1 MSVELLDSSPVFARE
16 LRLCGE
22 ALGGF
27 VDWSLEGVL
36 RGVEGAPGLDRVDV
50 VQPVLFGVMVA
61 LAGLW
66 EACGVRPG
74 VVVGHS
80 QGEIAAAHVAGG
92 LSLGD
97 AARLVVL
104 RSRALVGLMGRGG
117 MVSVALGVEELGGWL
132 ERWEGVGVAAV
143 NGPSS
148 VVVSGERAA
157 LEGLLGELVEG
168 GVRARE
174 IPVGYASH
182 SAMIE
187 EIRGELLEGC
197 EGIVPVSG
205 DVPFFSTVTG
215 GFVDLAELDGEYWFR
230 NLREPVLFEDAV
242 RSLLGEGHRAFA
254 EISPHPVLGVAVQET
269 AEDALGDAAGVVA
282 VGSLRREDGGLERF
296 LLSLGEAWVRG
307 VSVDWQAVFAGSGS
321 TRVDLP
327 MYAFQRERYWL
338 QATASGA
345 GDPVSIGQAAA
356 DHPLLGA
363 AVALADGEGWLFTGR
378 LSQDTHPWL
387 AEHAVMGVALLP
399 GAAFVELALRVGKQ
413 VGCEHIAE
421 LALEAP
427 LVLPEDGGVQLQIS
441 LAEPDDSG
449 QRSIEIYSRPDGAS
463 SMQTLAGADH
473 AWIRHAAG
481 MLSPSETSVDERS
494 IQRQRVQELA
504 GTWPPSGAQQIDID
518 GLYDR
523 LAEQGYDYGPAF
535 QGLKAVWR
543 GEGETFAEVAL
554 PENEYFQAGR
564 FGVHP
569 ALLDAALQAAGAG
582 SHEEDTGEEGP
593 RARLPFSWSGVE
605 LFATGASS
613 LRVRISSAGADAVSL
628 VAVDVGGAPV
638 LAVDSLVS
646 RTVSA
651 EHLEGLRRDAQRSLY
666 RVDWIPVPAAPS
678 AATGGAESGRAVLGA
693 GAARLAGAL
702 DAGGGGVE
710 LYDDVRS
717 LGEALDKGA
726 STPAVVYVDCTLDG
740 QKKSVEGA
748 AAAVDGAVMV
758 DVAGIAGMLT
768 RWLLGLLQAWLADER
783 FAGSALVLVS
793 SGAVVVNPGEEASGL
808 AAAPVWG
815 LVRTAQSEEPGRFVL
830 VDVDDDEA
838 SWDVLAGICGL
849 DEPQLAVRNGDALT
863 PRLMPL
869 VSEMPISPQAIDPQG
884 TILITGATGGLGSLL
899 ARHLV
904 GEHGARQLLLLSRS
918 GPEAPGASELEAEL
932 AGMGAAVTL
941 AACDVGD
948 RDELRASIES
958 LPAEHPLS
966 MVVHTAGVF
975 DDAVIG
981 SLTAEQVDRV
991 FAAKVDAA
999 WHLHELTAGLPLS
1012 AFVLYSSS
1020 AGLFGGL
1027 GQGNYAAANTFLDA
1041 LAAHRRAQG
1050 LPGTSLAWGVWAT
1063 QERGM
1068 ASYLDEADRR
1078 RLTRLGALSP
1088 AEGLGLFD
1096 GALGVDEALV
1106 VPMRL
1111 DPMVLR
1117 AASRGEVVAPL
1128 LRGLVRAHAPRAGSE
1143 AAAGSLARSLAGV
1156 PEAEWERVALEL
1168 VRAQAAAVLGH
1179 ASAEA
1184 IEGQRAFKD
1193 LGFDSLTAV
1202 ELRNR
1207 LARATGLRLPA
1218 TLIFD
1223 HPNPAALALHLVNA
1237 VAPEQP
1243 PPGAA
1248 VNAELDRLERAISSI
1263 ASDEQERTRVAERLQ
1278 ALLYSCATARSQ
1290 TAAPPSRA
1298 RSSRPQPPK
1307 SLTSSTRN
1315 WGPELRHL
1323 GDIAMPGEVR

>member
-1 MSVELLDSSPVFARE
+1 MSAT
-16 LRLCGE
+16 
-22 ALGGF
+22 
-27 VDWSLEGVL
+27 
-36 RGVEGAPGLDRVDV
+36 
-50 VQPVLFGVMVA
+50 
-61 LAGLW
+61 
-66 EACGVRPG
+66 
-74 VVVGHS
+74 
-80 QGEIAAAHVAGG
+80 
-92 LSLGD
+92 
-97 AARLVVL
+97 
-104 RSRALVGLMGRGG
+104 
-117 MVSVALGVEELGGWL
+117 
-132 ERWEGVGVAAV
+132 
-143 NGPSS
+143 
-148 VVVSGERAA
+148 
-157 LEGLLGELVEG
+157 
-168 GVRARE
+168 
-174 IPVGYASH
+174 
-182 SAMIE
+182 
-187 EIRGELLEGC
+187 GC
-197 EGIVPVSG
+197 
-205 DVPFFSTVTG
+205 
-215 GFVDLAELDGEYWFR
+215 
-230 NLREPVLFEDAV
+230 
-242 RSLLGEGHRAFA
+242 
-254 EISPHPVLGVAVQET
+254 
-269 AEDALGDAAGVVA
+269 
-282 VGSLRREDGGLERF
+282 RRR
-296 LLSLGEAWVRG
+296 
-307 VSVDWQAVFAGSGS
+307 
-321 TRVDLP
+321 
-327 MYAFQRERYWL
+327 
-338 QATASGA
+338 ASGA

-363 AVALADGEGWLFTGR
+363 ALALADGEGWLFTGR

-399 GAAFVELALRVGKQ
+399 GAAFVELALRAGEQ

-427 LVLPEDGGVQLQIS
+427 LTLPEDGGVQLQIA

-449 QRSIEIYSRPDGAS
+449 QCSIEIYSRPDGAS
-463 SMQTLAGADH
+463 SMQPLAGAEH
-473 AWIRHAAG
+473 VWVRHAAG
-481 MLSPSETSVDERS
+481 LLSPSDASTGELST
-494 IQRQRVQELA
+494 QRQRAQELA
-504 GTWPPSGAQQIDID
+504 GAWPPSGAQQIDID

-582 SHEEDTGEEGP
+582 SHEQDTGEEGP
-593 RARLPFSWSGVE
+593 QARLPFSWSGVE

-613 LRVRISSAGADAVSL
+613 LRVRVSPAGADAVSL
-628 VAVDVGGAPV
+628 VAVDVAGAPV
-638 LAVDSLVS
+638 LAVGSLVS
-646 RTVSA
+646 RAVSA
-651 EHLEGLRRDAQRSLY
+651 EHLEGLRGDAQRSLY
-666 RVDWIPVPAAPS
+666 RVDWIPGPAAPS
-678 AATGGAESGRAVLGA
+678 AATGAGGGRAVLGA
-693 GAARLAGAL
+693 GAARLAGVL
-702 DAGGGGVE
+702 GAGGDGVE

-717 LGEALDKGA
+717 LSEALDRGA
-726 STPAVVYVDCTLDG
+726 STPAVVYVDCTLESSSE
-740 QKKSVEGA
+740 SVEGA
-748 AAAVDGAVMV
+748 AAAGVDADGVA
-758 DVAGIAGMLT
+758 DVAGIAGVLT

-783 FAGSALVLVS
+783 FAESTLVLVS
-793 SGAVVVNPGEEASGL
+793 SGAVVVNRGEQASSL

-830 VDVDDDEA
+830 VDVDDEDA
-838 SWDVLAGICGL
+838 SWGVLTSVCGL
-849 DEPQLAVRNGDALT
+849 DEPQLAVRNGETFA
-863 PRLMPL
+863 PRLAPL
-869 VSEMPISPQAIDPQG
+869 LSETPSSPPAIDPQG

-904 GEHGARQLLLLSRS
+904 GEHGARRLLLLSRS
-918 GPEAPGASELEAEL
+918 GPEAPGASELEVEL

-948 RDELRASIES
+948 RDELRAAIES

-991 FAAKVDAA
+991 FAAKVDGA
-999 WHLHELTAGLPLS
+999 WHLHELTAGMPLS

-1041 LAAHRRAQG
+1041 LAAHRRVQG

-1106 VPMRL
+1106 APMRL

-1128 LRGLVRAHAPRAGSE
+1128 LRGLVRAHTPRAGSDG
-1143 AAAGSLARSLAGV
+1143 AAGSLARSLAGL

-1237 VAPEQP
+1237 AAPEQP
-1243 PPGAA
+1243 PPGGGRERRARQA
-1248 VNAELDRLERAISSI
+1248 RARDFLDRLRRAGANAGRRAPPG
-1263 ASDEQERTRVAERLQ
+1263 ASL
-1278 ALLYSCATARSQ
+1278 
-1290 TAAPPSRA
+1290 TAARRRA
-1298 RSSRPQPPK
+1298 VKRQRHPREQDRVGHGRRSP
-1307 SLTSSTRN
+1307 
-1315 WGPELRHL
+1315 
-1323 GDIAMPGEVR
+1323 